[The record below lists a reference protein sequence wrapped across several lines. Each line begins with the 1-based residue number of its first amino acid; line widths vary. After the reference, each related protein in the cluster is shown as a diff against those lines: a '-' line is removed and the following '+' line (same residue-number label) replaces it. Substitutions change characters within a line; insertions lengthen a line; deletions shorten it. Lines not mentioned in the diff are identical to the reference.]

1 MPEKKSFI
9 LYIDNKEVF
18 DILSDAQLGRLTR
31 LLIDFADTRTLESN
45 IDDAAVNV
53 AYRFMTTQMKRD
65 IEKYDLVCQRRSEAG
80 KKGMASRW
88 NNKDNKNNKA
98 KQPKTNDNKDKQTIT
113 KITDN
118 DNVNDNDNDILS
130 LSYDNDNNSQ
140 PCTAA
145 GAAAQADSENSIRY
159 GRIIGGSQTIID
171 EDGYEVIPI
180 DPNDDT
186 WA

>member
-18 DILSDAQLGRLTR
+18 DILTDQQLGHLTR
-31 LLIDFADTRTLESN
+31 LLIKFAETKTLENN
-45 IDDAAVNV
+45 IEDAAVNV
-53 AYRFMTTQMKRD
+53 AYLFMTNQMKRD

-118 DNVNDNDNDILS
+118 DNVNDNDND
-130 LSYDNDNNSQ
+130 NDNIEQ
-140 PCTAA
+140 ACTAPK
-145 GAAAQADSENSIRY
+145 GAAQPACYDEYDYIE
-159 GRIIGGSQTIID
+159 ID
-171 EDGYEVIPI
+171 ETSGE
-180 DPNDDT
+180 